1 MVMINHRSI
10 LVFLLLVGGLC
21 ALLIPD
27 WFEDPIALALGRWQ
41 AVPSGM
47 RAEVDE
53 ERVRWQVGG
62 HYGRFAYEWVQ
73 TRDEPYR
80 VIFRRGE
87 QVFEADVIFDGEDE
101 VVVLPLVFDEL
112 PPMAREYIASQN
124 KARNRPEKELRF
136 VFRREKEK

>member
-1 MVMINHRSI
+1 MISHRSI
-10 LVFLLLVGGLC
+10 LVLLLIVGGLC
-21 ALLIPD
+21 ALFIPD
-27 WFEDPIALALGRWQ
+27 WFEDPVKFAPGNWQ
-41 AVPSGM
+41 ATPSGM

-53 ERVRWQVGG
+53 EQVRWQVGG
-62 HYGRFAYEWVQ
+62 HYGRFAYQWVQ
-73 TRDEPYR
+73 TREEPYR

-124 KARNRPEKELRF
+124 KARNRPEKELRV